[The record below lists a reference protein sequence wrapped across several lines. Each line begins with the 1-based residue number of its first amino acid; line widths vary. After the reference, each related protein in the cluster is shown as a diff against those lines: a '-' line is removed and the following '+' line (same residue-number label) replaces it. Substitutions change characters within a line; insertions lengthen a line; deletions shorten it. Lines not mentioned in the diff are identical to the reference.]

1 MVPVQA
7 RREYSQLLNAGQL
20 VVKHVKVIK
29 PKCAARYRVRAR
41 HPGRERKWS
50 SRDVLSSQ
58 GRITGQ
64 LVV

>member
-41 HPGRERKWS
+41 HPGRERKW
-50 SRDVLSSQ
+50 
-58 GRITGQ
+58 ITS
-64 LVV
+64 VVSNSV